1 MGTRAK
7 LVAFSLGALAI
18 ALPLLVLLAVPA
30 PQPPGMV
37 EGVDLRAPRGDEQR
51 ADGTPHVPTAGR
63 QLQRSG
69 RGDRRSGVS
78 ARRAQERSGAPTSRS
93 ISTGEA
99 GLQAQRPPPD
109 RAVVESPTSG
119 PRSESMPPA
128 GGSPTPRGTPV
139 SGAPPAPRNSPPE
152 GDTPPEPSEPSEAPD
167 PPDAEVTSA
176 AADPAEEPEPA
187 DSDPPEEPEPADG
200 DPPM

>member
-7 LVAFSLGALAI
+7 LVALSLGTLAI
-18 ALPLLVLLAVPA
+18 ALLVWVLLAVPT
-30 PQPPGMV
+30 PQQPPGMV
-37 EGVDLRAPRGDEQR
+37 ERIDLEAPRGGERR
-51 ADGTPHVPTAGR
+51 ADGRTHVPAAER
-63 QLQRSG
+63 QRQRPS
-69 RGDRRSGVS
+69 RGDRRSPVS

-99 GLQAQRPPPD
+99 GVQAQRPPPD

-128 GGSPTPRGTPV
+128 GGSPTPRGTPG

-152 GDTPPEPSEPSEAPD
+152 GDAPPEPTEPPD

-176 AADPAEEPEPA
+176 AADPPEEPEPA
-187 DSDPPEEPEPADG
+187 DGDPPEEPEPADG
-200 DPPM
+200 DPLP